1 MNAVNVLA
9 VTFTRKA
16 AGEMKERLQWLLLE
30 LQEVNDKE
38 DEQDDDNDSIR
49 LDRYGNVM
57 IEEFANGEEN
67 IIPRGIERVVL
78 GTFHS
83 VCGKIMRY
91 KGELLKD
98 LPSVHRDMAKAG
110 PIYATQETDDDDDT
124 SEAPVLIG
132 TPKNRK
138 YTMPNVDSTRNE
150 LFVMNQPIS
159 MQISKIAWSTQWL
172 ATGYIMSRL
181 IPSEYSTTQQ

>member
-1 MNAVNVLA
+1 
-9 VTFTRKA
+9 
-16 AGEMKERLQWLLLE
+16 

-57 IEEFANGEEN
+57 IEDFANGEEN

-91 KGELLKD
+91 KGELLND
-98 LPSVHRDMAKAG
+98 LPCVHRDMAKAG

-132 TPKNRK
+132 TPEISLNGQFAIIDQSKL
-138 YTMPNVDSTRNE
+138 NE
-150 LFVMNQPIS
+150 CLIDHIS
-159 MQISKIAWSTQWL
+159 DQCTIKIV
-172 ATGYIMSRL
+172 
-181 IPSEYSTTQQ
+181 